1 MTTIRQNLA
10 AVTLT
15 ANAKAVG
22 EAAGVNLASLQTQLD
37 SHLVEAAIL
46 LKQIIALH
54 PSGGGDAANL
64 TALQNLLVSLT
75 T

>member
-1 MTTIRQNLA
+1 MTTVRQNLA

-15 ANAKAVG
+15 ANAKSAG
-22 EAAGVNLASLQTQLD
+22 QAAGVNLASLQAQLD
-37 SHLVEAAIL
+37 EHLVEAAVL

-54 PSGGGDAANL
+54 PSSGGDATNY
-64 TALQNLLVSLT
+64 TALQNLLAAIT